1 MSLSIEI
8 AIEDLLHAGYYT
20 ELFFFFLTHNLTQS
34 STLPM
39 WDILLNLF

>member
-20 ELFFFFLTHNLTQS
+20 ELFFFLTHNLTQS